1 MQGGELANYIPE
13 LTKADPSW
21 FSICLVTM
29 DGAVYSTGDSAQKF
43 TIQSI
48 SKPFVYATAL
58 ADRGV
63 KGNPATDTV
72 TDFDA
77 APFGSG
83 GDVLDLR
90 DALSNESHTAG
101 STGNLSSFLHFEQ
114 SGSDT
119 VVRISTTGGFSG
131 GYVPNQE
138 DHTILLQGVDLI
150 GGFSTDQQVIQDML
164 NKGKLI
170 TD

>member
-1 MQGGELANYIPE
+1 M
-13 LTKADPSW
+13 
-21 FSICLVTM
+21 
-29 DGAVYSTGDSAQKF
+29 
-43 TIQSI
+43 
-48 SKPFVYATAL
+48 
-58 ADRGV
+58 
-63 KGNPATDTV
+63 

-77 APFGSG
+77 APFVSG

-90 DALSNESHTAG
+90 DLLSNESHTAG
-101 STGNLSSFLHFEQ
+101 STGNLSNFLHFEQ

-119 VVRISTTGGFSG
+119 LVHISTTGGFSG
-131 GYVPNQE
+131 GFVANQE
-138 DHTILLQGVDLI
+138 DHTIYLQGVDLI